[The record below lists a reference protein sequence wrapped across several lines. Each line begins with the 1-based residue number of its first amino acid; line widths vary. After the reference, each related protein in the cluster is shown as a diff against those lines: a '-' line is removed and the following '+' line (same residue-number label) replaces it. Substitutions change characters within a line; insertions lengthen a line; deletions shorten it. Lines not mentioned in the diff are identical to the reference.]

1 MRLLQILLM
10 GLLFTVGEAML
21 PLVPVAEAAAEEIAE
36 ETSHP
41 SSRRRARRA
50 PTAADLRLPR
60 VETIDAAARSVV
72 RATPAQA
79 QPNRRA
85 TTHRKLPPPARS
97 SSATPEDH

>member
-1 MRLLQILLM
+1 MRLLQILLI
-10 GLLFTVGEAML
+10 GLLFTVGESML

-60 VETIDAAARSVV
+60 VETVDAGARSVV
-72 RATPAQA
+72 RATPA